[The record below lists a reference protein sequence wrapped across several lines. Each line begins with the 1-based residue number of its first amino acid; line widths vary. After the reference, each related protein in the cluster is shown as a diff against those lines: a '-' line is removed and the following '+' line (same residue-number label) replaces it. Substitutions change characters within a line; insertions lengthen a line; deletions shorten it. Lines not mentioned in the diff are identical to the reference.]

1 MKIENWNGHQIR
13 FIEIKGEW
21 FAVLKDVCDAL
32 GLRSKKTVERLED
45 EVLKRGVTVED
56 TSGRMQEMILIDE
69 FGIYDTIFRS
79 NKPEA
84 KDFKRW
90 VYGMLKDLRESTGL
104 KGFEVF
110 RMLDKEH
117 QKEMMKELQSGLRHP
132 VRVDFIKANT
142 IANKAISNK
151 HGLPKMIKKD
161 EMTPEMLKEREP
173 ILEDTVDLMKAKERF
188 ELNDLSV
195 SKKIYQMYNL
205 GIRKE

>member
-1 MKIENWNGHQIR
+1 MKIEYWNGYQIR

-45 EVLKRGVTVED
+45 EALKRGVTVED

-151 HGLPKMIKKD
+151 HGLPKMVKKD

-195 SKKIYQMYNL
+195 SKKIYQMYN
-205 GIRKE
+205 

>member
-1 MKIENWNGHQIR
+1 MKIEYWNGYQIR

-45 EVLKRGVTVED
+45 ETLKRGVTVED
-56 TSGRMQEMILIDE
+56 ISGRMQEMILIDE

-117 QKEMMKELQSGLRHP
+117 QKEMMRELQSGLRHP

-151 HGLPKMIKKD
+151 HGLPKMVKKD

-195 SKKIYQMYNL
+195 SKKIYQMYN
-205 GIRKE
+205 